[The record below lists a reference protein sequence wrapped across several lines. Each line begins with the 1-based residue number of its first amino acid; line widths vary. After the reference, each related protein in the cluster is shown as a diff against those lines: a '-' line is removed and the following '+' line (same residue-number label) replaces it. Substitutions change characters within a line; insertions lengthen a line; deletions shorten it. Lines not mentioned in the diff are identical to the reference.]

1 MFRNRPRLAL
11 DLLRTVFGMHVP
23 DDAQVSLGSE
33 TYTDMKPT
41 EYRCD
46 VTAMVGDPA
55 APSMAVVVEAQ
66 RRYDKDKTYSWPVYL
81 TSLRSRHRCPVTL
94 LVYCPDEATARAC
107 AAPISIGHPGWVL
120 RPLTFCPERL
130 PPITDPEQAR
140 RMPELTVLGA
150 PAHADGPDAE
160 AVIRCLD
167 AALDTVDYDIGL
179 LYHDYAASRL
189 SDAARKLLEE
199 IVKVENYEWASE
211 FARRHI
217 AEGKALG
224 RAQGEAKLL
233 LVVLAGR
240 GIDVPDEARDRITS
254 CTDTA
259 QLEHWAR
266 RASTASTIEE
276 VFG

>member
-1 MFRNRPRLAL
+1 
-11 DLLRTVFGMHVP
+11 
-23 DDAQVSLGSE
+23 
-33 TYTDMKPT
+33 
-41 EYRCD
+41 
-46 VTAMVGDPA
+46 MVGDAA
-55 APSMAVVVEAQ
+55 APSMAVVVEVQ
-66 RRYDKDKTYSWPVYL
+66 RRYDKDQTFSWPVYL
-81 TSLRSRHRCPVTL
+81 TSLRSRRRCPVTL

-107 AAPISIGHPGWVL
+107 ATPISIGHPGWVL

-140 RMPELTVLGA
+140 KIPELVVLGA

-167 AALDTVDYDIGL
+167 AAIDVVDYDIGL

-211 FARRHI
+211 FALRHQ
-217 AEGKALG
+217 
-224 RAQGEAKLL
+224 AQGEATLL

-240 GIDVPDEARDRITS
+240 GIDVPDEARARITS
-254 CTDTA
+254 CTDKA

-266 RASTASTIEE
+266 RASTASTIED